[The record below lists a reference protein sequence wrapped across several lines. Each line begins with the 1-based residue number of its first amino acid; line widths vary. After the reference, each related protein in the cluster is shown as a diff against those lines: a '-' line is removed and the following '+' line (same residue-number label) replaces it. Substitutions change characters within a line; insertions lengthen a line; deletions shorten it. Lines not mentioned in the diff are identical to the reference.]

1 MKSQYNFYADT
12 EVVTLALHNA
22 IHNAF
27 VDGSRIVWNHKG
39 MRGIIPTAILEAA
52 YGLLSDYESRTRTL
66 DEKPSWVGMVP
77 WESTVR
83 VPPHDPKSPDLIGGD
98 A

>member
-12 EVVTLALHNA
+12 EVMTLALHNA

-27 VDGSRIVWNHKG
+27 VDGHRIIWNHKG
-39 MRGIIPTAILEAA
+39 MRGVIPTAILESV
-52 YGLLSDYESRTRTL
+52 YGLLKDYGSRTRSL
-66 DEKPSWVGMVP
+66 DAVPEGVGKVE
-77 WESTVR
+77 WASTVR
-83 VPPHDPKSPDLIGGD
+83 VPPHDPQSPDLIGGG